1 MAGLEERFEEPEE
14 AVEIQVL
21 NEDFSILSFQEPLE
35 RADSAWLEAALQS
48 GGGVLQVS
56 GRTVCAV
63 RDDLAVKRVPCQAH
77 TVDSGWT
84 SLRVSAQDLPLS
96 ALVAV
101 AYLGPCLARSGLPW
115 RQAGEALLVRKRD
128 LPLATAMWVQAGHL
142 VWPLSALTSPS
153 PSSEPGLEVPGHG
166 VWRLEKIEA
175 PVGVVQ
181 ELFSGSEGAIR
192 IQSRCGF
199 YAEVRPSEE
208 ASCCGRCTALPA
220 APGVG
225 PGVVVS
231 KSLVNFQPPR
241 AGFWYAESGVE
252 VIWNLRPEQEALT
265 LPRHFVRA
273 HDEAM
278 EVIHSLASLR
288 GSVLSRSAERW
299 RRLEGEK
306 AVVLE
311 LADDTAKRVGLWLFC
326 GRYFTR
332 VLGHEGVVSSC
343 CCASLGRLKRMRG
356 HVVEDDLRRYE
367 ALEGEVEA
375 KGELRIT
382 RDVWR
387 QSEGVVLFSSE
398 RSSAQLKRS
407 GGQASLLLCL
417 PSGVEEWKVH
427 RWEFDPFDVEEEV
440 QAPRSVRPEP
450 PRKVAKVAKVAFK
463 APSKEEQA
471 AQAAKAS
478 KFASAVAAAAKA
490 VAAATERPPSSE
502 APQLPQLPVFSS
514 EGEPAELAGRTRAA
528 AASAGTAAT
537 ASAEAAQEPAAQV
550 PAQTEAPLS
559 ATQAEQL
566 EQLRQILSGQVS
578 ASTGSAEKP
587 LPPWKRP
594 TATQNAPSDGDAK
607 TERHMRDAT
616 SLRCDVHEEM
626 EYTDLEPGLQLP
638 GETKAVSRA

>member
-241 AGFWYAESGVE
+241 AGFW
-252 VIWNLRPEQEALT
+252 
-265 LPRHFVRA
+265 PRHFVRA

-450 PRKVAKVAKVAFK
+450 PRHNFRETSSSELPMLAFDRSPDRSGGYD
-463 APSKEEQA
+463 PSKPAPPLGVHPRYGLIGGSGVQVKGDDRWKVSTPWGDCLLASLDPDRRVIFANRHLCTQLDNGQVNYAPPHEVNYRALVWALVVESQCQAVVSLSSTGTLHPEEI
-471 AQAAKAS
+471 
-478 KFASAVAAAAKA
+478 
-490 VAAATERPPSSE
+490 
-502 APQLPQLPVFSS
+502 PVGSM
-514 EGEPAELAGRTRAA
+514 L
-528 AASAGTAAT
+528 
-537 ASAEAAQEPAAQV
+537 SAEDYYMVTPQATTFWGHKQIGSFEP
-550 PAQTEAPLS
+550 PD
-559 ATQAEQL
+559 
-566 EQLRQILSGQVS
+566 RG
-578 ASTGSAEKP
+578 
-587 LPPWKRP
+587 
-594 TATQNAPSDGDAK
+594 
-607 TERHMRDAT
+607 
-616 SLRCDVHEEM
+616 
-626 EYTDLEPGLQLP
+626 
-638 GETKAVSRA
+638 